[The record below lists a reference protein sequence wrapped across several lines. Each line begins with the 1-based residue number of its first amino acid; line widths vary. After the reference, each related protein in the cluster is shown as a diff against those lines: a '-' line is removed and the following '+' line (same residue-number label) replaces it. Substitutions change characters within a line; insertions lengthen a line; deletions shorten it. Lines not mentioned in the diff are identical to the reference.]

1 MSDIIDA
8 VKNDV
13 DEVICDIKD
22 VITPIAKPFTM
33 SFTEEGIKLL
43 WKVLSVML
51 TNPIHPFNV
60 IETALIA
67 EIKDSIV
74 SGIGP
79 VLQQMAAAK
88 GK

>member
-51 TNPIHPFNV
+51 TNPVHPFNA
-60 IETALIA
+60 IETALIT
-67 EIKDSIV
+67 EIKDSIA

-79 VLQQMAAAK
+79 VLQQLAAAK

>member
-1 MSDIIDA
+1 MNDIIDA
-8 VKNDV
+8 VVTDV
-13 DEVICDIKD
+13 EDVAKDI
-22 VITPIAKPFTM
+22 VMPNLKPFTM

-51 TNPIHPFNV
+51 TNPVHPFNA
-60 IETALIA
+60 IETALIT
-67 EIKDSIV
+67 EIKDSIA

-79 VLQQMAAAK
+79 VLQQLAAAK

>member
-1 MSDIIDA
+1 MNDIIDA
-8 VKNDV
+8 IVTDV
-13 DEVICDIKD
+13 EDVAKDI
-22 VITPIAKPFTM
+22 VMPNLKPFTM

-60 IETALIA
+60 IETALIT
-67 EIKDSIV
+67 EIKDSIA